1 MPSHDRPAG
10 AVTQRGVRVR
20 DFLAANQR
28 FLGLDDRQADPDES
42 EIIVLPVP
50 FERTSSFGIGSAAG
64 PESILRA

>member
-1 MPSHDRPAG
+1 M
-10 AVTQRGVRVR
+10 R